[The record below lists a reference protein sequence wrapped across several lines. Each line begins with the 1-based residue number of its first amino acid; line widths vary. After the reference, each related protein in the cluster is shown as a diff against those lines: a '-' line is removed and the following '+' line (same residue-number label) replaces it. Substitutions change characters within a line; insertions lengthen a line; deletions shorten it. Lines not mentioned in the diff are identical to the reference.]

1 MRSTRLSDA
10 LEEFYCGDCG
20 NGSDGE
26 ICERC
31 RGVTIDWSKTDR
43 RWNGKTFWQ
52 EPTCQPEYRM
62 AEREEKTGY
71 DVG

>member
-10 LEEFYCGDCG
+10 LEEFYCGECG

-31 RGVTIDWSKTDR
+31 RGATIDWAKTDR

-52 EPTCQPEYRM
+52 ESTQIPEYRLDDKPE
-62 AEREEKTGY
+62 ERE
-71 DVG
+71 